1 MERNIL
7 ILEDN
12 EKCMDAIVDIISAC
26 NNVNIFTASN
36 ISDALSIAYKNRI
49 HLFLVDIILNPEM
62 KEDVSGLDFVKA
74 LRENK
79 KYEFTPVIFI
89 TALEDPKLYSYS
101 QLHCYGYIEK
111 PFDVTYV
118 KKIVTEALEFPVKNT
133 NDEVLFFRKD
143 GIVYSVYPKD
153 IIYMVC
159 SSKKLV
165 IYCKNDVLEL
175 SSVSKKHLLQKLD
188 PGIFVACSRY
198 VIVNKN
204 YIEQIDFRNRYI
216 KFRGIQGTVEISASS
231 VKNFRENVDGY

>member
-12 EKCMDAIVDIISAC
+12 EKCMDAIVDIISDC

-133 NDEVLFFRKD
+133 NDGNTLILNTRTSQALTQAGIPRSQWVAIDRTGNQLFEQLLD
-143 GIVYSVYPKD
+143 GQLSRNKLTSEGISTVRPGG
-153 IIYMVC
+153 
-159 SSKKLV
+159 KK
-165 IYCKNDVLEL
+165 
-175 SSVSKKHLLQKLD
+175 
-188 PGIFVACSRY
+188 
-198 VIVNKN
+198 
-204 YIEQIDFRNRYI
+204 
-216 KFRGIQGTVEISASS
+216 
-231 VKNFRENVDGY
+231 

>member
-12 EKCMDAIVDIISAC
+12 EKCMDAVVDIISGC
-26 NNVNIFTASN
+26 NNVNVFTSNN
-36 ISDALSIAYKNRI
+36 ISDALLIAYENKI
-49 HLFLVDIILNPEM
+49 HLFLVDIILNPEI

-111 PFDVTYV
+111 PFDAEQVR
-118 KKIVTEALEFPVKNT
+118 KIVGEALEFPFK
-133 NDEVLFFRKD
+133 DDKDDILYFRKD
-143 GIVYSVYPKD
+143 GIVYSVYSKD
-153 IIYMVC
+153 IVYFVC

-165 IYCKNDVLEL
+165 IKCQQDVLEL
-175 SSVSKKHLLQKLD
+175 GPISQKKLFLKLNKEKF
-188 PGIFVACSRY
+188 ISCSRY
-198 VIVNKN
+198 TIINKT
-204 YIEQIDFRNRYI
+204 YIEYVDYTNRYV
-216 KFRGIQGTVEISASS
+216 KLRGVEETVEISASS
-231 VKNFRENVDGY
+231 LKRFRENIDD

>member
-12 EKCMDAIVDIISAC
+12 EKCMDAIADIISDC

-111 PFDVTYV
+111 PFENEKI
-118 KKIVTEALEFPVKNT
+118 KKIVGEALEFPVQKI
-133 NDEVLFFRKD
+133 DDDVLYFRKE
-143 GIVYSVYPKD
+143 GIVYSVYAND
-153 IIYMVC
+153 IVYIVC
-159 SSKKLV
+159 SSRKLT
-165 IYCKNDVLEL
+165 IHCKNDILEL
-175 SSVSKKHLLQKLD
+175 KPMSQKQLFMKLEAD
-188 PGIFVACSRY
+188 TFVACSRY

-204 YIEQIDFRNRYI
+204 YIEQIDYRNRYI
-216 KFRGIQGTVEISASS
+216 KLSGVKGTIEISASS
-231 VKNFRENVDGY
+231 LKRFRENIDD